1 LEENQKTNG
10 FTRWKTKKR
19 RQKKK
24 PMATLKVLV
33 VDDEPGI
40 RSGITRILRN
50 FRVGYPFMDED
61 YDFEVI
67 ESETGEK
74 AIEIIEA
81 QPVDII
87 LLDNKLPGM
96 DGIEVL
102 DYIKKKE
109 FDSQVM
115 MITSYASL
123 DLAIKAT
130 NNGAY
135 NFMPKPFTPEE
146 LRSSIEGIT
155 KHLFLKR
162 MTRKMNREGKQ
173 VRFQFLSVLSHELK
187 SPINAVEGYLKIM
200 KERQVGDNLA
210 DYDAMLDRSLE
221 RIKGMRNLIMDMMD
235 LTRLESGKKVRELKK
250 VDLNQVA
257 RIAMDTMEPMSI
269 QKNVKMYLDA
279 PENLFIPADP
289 DEIEIILNNLVS
301 NAVKYNR
308 EGGSVHVILRQ
319 MDSFIKI
326 KVEDTGIGMAE
337 EDISLLFHEFVR
349 IKNEK
354 TKMITGSG
362 LGLSIVKK
370 LVEENYSGKIS
381 VKSTPDVGSVFE
393 VEIPNK

>member
-1 LEENQKTNG
+1 
-10 FTRWKTKKR
+10 
-19 RQKKK
+19 
-24 PMATLKVLV
+24 MSTLKVLV

-40 RSGITRILRN
+40 RSGIQRILRN

-61 YDFEVI
+61 FDFEVA
-67 ESETGEK
+67 EAETGEK

-123 DLAIKAT
+123 DLAVKAT
-130 NNGAY
+130 NNGAF

-187 SPINAVEGYLKIM
+187 SPINAIEGYLKIM
-200 KERQVGDNLA
+200 KERQVGDNLS

-269 QKNVKMYLDA
+269 QKNVRMYLDA
-279 PENLFIPADP
+279 PENLFISADP

-308 EGGSVHVILRQ
+308 EGGSVHVVLRQ
-319 MDSFIKI
+319 IDSAIKI
-326 KVEDTGIGMAE
+326 KVEDTGIGMKE
-337 EDISLLFHEFVR
+337 EDISLLFQEFVR

-362 LGLSIVKK
+362 LGLSIIKK
-370 LVEENYSGKIS
+370 LVEDNYSGSIS

-393 VEIPNK
+393 VKLPIK

>member
-1 LEENQKTNG
+1 
-10 FTRWKTKKR
+10 
-19 RQKKK
+19 
-24 PMATLKVLV
+24 MATLKVLV

-40 RSGITRILRN
+40 RSGIQRILRN

-61 YDFEVI
+61 FDFDVI
-67 ESETGEK
+67 EAETGEI

-81 QPVDII
+81 QPMDII

-109 FDSQVM
+109 YDAQVM

-130 NNGAY
+130 NTGAY
-135 NFMPKPFTPEE
+135 NFMPKPFTPDE
-146 LRSSIEGIT
+146 LKSSIEGIT
-155 KHLFLKR
+155 KHLYLKR
-162 MTRKMNREGKQ
+162 MTRNMNREGKS

-210 DYDAMLDRSLE
+210 DYDAMIDRSLE
-221 RIKGMRNLIMDMMD
+221 RIKGMRNLIMDLMD
-235 LTRLESGKKVRELKK
+235 LTRLQSGKKIREMKK

-257 RIAMDTMEPMSI
+257 RIAMDTMEPMAI
-269 QKNVKMYLDA
+269 QKNVKMFLDA
-279 PENLFIPADP
+279 PENLIMQADS
-289 DEIEIILNNLVS
+289 DEIEIIVNNLVS

-308 EGGSVHVILRQ
+308 EGGTVNVILRQ
-319 MDSFIKI
+319 TSSTLTI
-326 KVEDTGIGMAE
+326 KVEDTGIGMKE
-337 EDISLLFHEFVR
+337 EDLKLLFQEFVR

-354 TKMITGSG
+354 TKLITGSG

-370 LVEENYSGKIS
+370 LVEETYKGTIS
-381 VKSTPDVGSVFE
+381 VTSKPDVGSTFIV
-393 VEIPNK
+393 VIPTGNSV